1 MEQFPSNTRE
11 TSLRT
16 YISSDHLNNQKLV
29 NSKSAATGECN
40 WLHPVQ
46 QKRRVA
52 NMFLCVCVAVCEAGA
67 ELPPCVKNWTIYL
80 PSVYESEHIDD
91 VWWWCRLSTHRFEQ
105 HGSVAIDATCFSPE
119 NTHMRSYTYDV
130 LEMVMWTW
138 TQTNI
143 CTLPDDL
150 FMVCSRVKSAD
161 DEYIFYAC
169 HACTQ
174 HQQFIQKRLAKHRSK
189 KRKKKRICGFHWILK
204 MFVSIQFT
212 DDRLVSCRCRT
223 FAPLPLWKGDHFFF
237 VYPYKWHCS
246 LATRRHFF

>member
-1 MEQFPSNTRE
+1 MSVTGCTQFNRNGVWQ
-11 TSLRT
+11 
-16 YISSDHLNNQKLV
+16 I
-29 NSKSAATGECN
+29 C
-40 WLHPVQ
+40 
-46 QKRRVA
+46 
-52 NMFLCVCVAVCEAGA
+52 FCVCVWLCARRVQNCHHVWKIEQFTCLACMRA
-67 ELPPCVKNWTIYL
+67 STLMMF
-80 PSVYESEHIDD
+80 DD
-91 VWWWCRLSTHRFEQ
+91 GVACRPIVSNSMALLQSTLRV
-105 HGSVAIDATCFSPE
+105 STPNSPE